1 MDEGFVKIS
10 RKLLNWEHADNLALT
25 GFWIHLLLMANWEDR
40 GKLKRGEFFTTI
52 PILASECGV
61 SESTVWRYLNKL
73 RESGEI
79 KTTSDHKRTKV
90 HINQWNKYQ
99 SAQID
104 KTAEQTAD
112 KTGDKTAEQTGEQTY
127 LYKRSKEDKKERS
140 NRESFAKP
148 TLDELR
154 AYILENGFSVD
165 PERFLD
171 YYDSNGWKVGK
182 SRMKDWKKAVNNWQ
196 RNEKPKKE
204 LPAYLS
210 KEAEP
215 ASAEELEAVRRMMRG
230 EQ

>member
-1 MDEGFVKIS
+1 MDEGFVKVS
-10 RKLLNWEHADNLALT
+10 RKLLDWEHADNLALT

-52 PILASECGV
+52 PILASTCGI
-61 SESTVWRYLNKL
+61 SESTVKRYLAQL
-73 RESGEI
+73 RATGELS
-79 KTTSDHKRTKV
+79 TQSNHRRTKV

-99 SAQID
+99 SVQN
-104 KTAEQTAD
+104 EPTAD
-112 KTGDKTAEQTGEQTY
+112 LTADPTGEPTADPTY
-127 LYKRSKEDKKERS
+127 LYKRNKEVKKERS
-140 NRESFAKP
+140 NRESFVKP

-154 AYILENGFSVD
+154 AYILEKGFSVD

-196 RNEKPKKE
+196 RNEKPTKE
-204 LPAYLS
+204 PPAYLS

-215 ASAEELEAVRRMMRG
+215 ASAEELETVRRMLRG
-230 EQ
+230 DNNV

>member
-10 RKLLNWEHADNLALT
+10 RKLLGWEHADNLALT

-52 PILASECGV
+52 PILAHECGV
-61 SESTVWRYLNKL
+61 SESTVKRYMAQL
-73 RESGEI
+73 RATGELS
-79 KTTSDHKRTKV
+79 TQSNHRRTKV

-99 SAQID
+99 SVQ
-104 KTAEQTAD
+104 KEPTAD
-112 KTGDKTAEQTGEQTY
+112 PTDEPTGEPTADPTY

-140 NRESFAKP
+140 NRESFVKP

-154 AYILENGFSVD
+154 AYIFENGFSVD

-196 RNEKPKKE
+196 RNEKPKKDGMDYPKE
-204 LPAYLS
+204 GNGYLW
-210 KEAEP
+210 
-215 ASAEELEAVRRMMRG
+215 
-230 EQ
+230 

>member
-10 RKLLNWEHADNLALT
+10 RKLLDWEHADNLALT

-52 PILASECGV
+52 PILASTCGV
-61 SESTVWRYLNKL
+61 SERTVKRYLAKL

-90 HINQWNKYQ
+90 HINQWNRYQ
-99 SAQID
+99 TGQID
-104 KTAEQTAD
+104 PTAVPTAVPTGGPTAD
-112 KTGDKTAEQTGEQTY
+112 PTY

-140 NRESFAKP
+140 NRESFVKP

-154 AYILENGFSVD
+154 AYIFENGFSVD

-196 RNEKPKKE
+196 RNEKPKKD

-230 EQ
+230 E